1 MIMGNINLDNWI
13 SEIAS
18 GNKLKEKFGLSYNP
32 FPRSGIAIIED
43 SDETM
48 CKLAPVNEEI
58 QKLIFEYIKDALTPA
73 GENNELQYLSL
84 IVKGEYGSGKTQ
96 TLMFIKSVLQT
107 LNIGDIK
114 PYVVYIDNPGQKLSE
129 LIGNV
134 VEQIGVE
141 NFRRYLWNI
150 FIDYIHGE
158 GKAYEGK
165 SKEEV
170 TRISASVKN
179 DLLNPQSAISLGLF
193 SSVPD
198 NNEENEDFFEKDF
211 LNYKSFL
218 DSLLLRTQSSAR
230 RTVTSKL
237 KSHMINCFSSI
248 FNSNSVAEYFF
259 DIVSDNLGV
268 NKSWDIITS
277 GSAAELNK
285 REVYILKA
293 IVEIVKQQMGRNS
306 FIILVDEFEEIT
318 TDRKKPSDI
327 DNYLRNLRSLI
338 DREKNWCSVFAMNQR
353 AFEDI
358 KTYSPPLAARI
369 DDRVVNLKP
378 LDSNSCKT
386 MVSNYLSLARVNE
399 DEYSISP
406 FDDSGID
413 ALLSPKDIQLKG
425 SPRFII
431 KNCYTLLQRAGEE
444 LDPGDVINAEFV
456 KNHLSEVIK

>member
-32 FPRSGIAIIED
+32 FPRSGIAIIDD

-48 CKLAPVNEEI
+48 CKLAPVNQET

-84 IVKGEYGSGKTQ
+84 IIKGEYGSGKTQ
-96 TLMFIKSVLQT
+96 TLMFIKAVLQT
-107 LNIGDIK
+107 INIGDIK

-150 FIDYIHGE
+150 FIDYIQGK
-158 GKAYEGK
+158 GKAYEDK
-165 SKEEV
+165 SEEEIA
-170 TRISASVKN
+170 RLSSSVQK
-179 DLLNPQSAISLGLF
+179 DLLNPQSAIGPELF
-193 SSVPD
+193 NSNSD
-198 NNEENEDFFEKDF
+198 NDEGNEKFFEKQY

-230 RTVTSKL
+230 RTVTSAL

-285 REVYILKA
+285 KEVYILKA

-318 TDRKKPSDI
+318 TDRKKPTEI

-338 DREKNWCSVFAMNQR
+338 DREKNWCSVFAMNER

-378 LDSNSCKT
+378 LDSTSCKT
-386 MVSNYLSLARVNE
+386 MIGNYLSLARVNK
-399 DEYSISP
+399 DDDSISP

-444 LDPGDVINAEFV
+444 LNSGDVINAEFV
-456 KNHLSEVIK
+456 RNHLSEVIK